1 MLLVVLALVAA
12 ACGDG
17 AATTTTEATPEAP
30 APEPAPAAPAE
41 SLRIALSALEGE
53 ILDPTLG
60 SESAKTYL
68 TLLYDHLVGVDE
80 NSEIS
85 KEHGIAQD
93 WDVDHQADRSVY
105 TFHLRSGVLFHNGE
119 ELTSADVKFS
129 LEYMMRDE
137 SVVPFSAGMREII
150 DSIEAPDPDT
160 VVLTTNNPFG
170 VMVEHLSPLLG
181 TEGMVLSKDYIEE
194 VGAEEFARNPVG
206 SGPYSFLEHRPGVH
220 IEFER
225 VEDHWLYGA
234 PRFSTTRFILVPEE
248 GTRVSMLGAGD
259 ADIINI
265 STDRVAELEGDFNV
279 FTKQGATVVAV
290 MYNNTW
296 EGYLAD
302 IRVREAL
309 SIAVNREEI
318 NEFIFGGQGTLH
330 GVIDYA
336 SYALGFRPVPAPEY
350 DPDRAKQLIDEAV
363 ADAFPEGIAITMYL
377 YERSSLSEG
386 PAVGEAI
393 ASMWEELGVDI
404 TLVIEPLD
412 YATYRGWWAEDGS
425 PMLKNALSIRPTG
438 NRVLYNTTMRNLYHT
453 GGTLTGTR
461 DPVLDQ
467 MIDDLDAE
475 LDPDE
480 IGRRQWEIAMKTRE
494 DHRVGGILEIG
505 QPFGANPDLI
515 TEWNLGTIS
524 LDMGL
529 RNLIW
534 QE

>member
-1 MLLVVLALVAA
+1 M
-12 ACGDG
+12 
-17 AATTTTEATPEAP
+17 
-30 APEPAPAAPAE
+30 
-41 SLRIALSALEGE
+41 
-53 ILDPTLG
+53 DPTLG
-60 SESAKTYL
+60 PESAKTYL
-68 TLLYDHLVGVDE
+68 TLLYDNLVGVDE
-80 NSEIS
+80 NSKIS
-85 KEHGIAQD
+85 RDHGIAQD
-93 WDVDHQADRSVY
+93 WEVDHQTDRSVY
-105 TFHLRSGVLFHNGE
+105 TFHLRSGVMFHNGDE
-119 ELTSADVKFS
+119 ITSADVKFS
-129 LEYMMRDE
+129 LEYMMRPE
-137 SVVPFSAGMREII
+137 SVVPFAAGMREII
-150 DSIEAPDPDT
+150 ASIEAPDSNT
-160 VVLTTNNPFG
+160 VVLTTNSPFG

-181 TEGMVLSKDYIEE
+181 TEGMVLPKDYIEE

-206 SGPYSFLEHRPGVH
+206 SGPYRFVEHRPGVH

-225 VEDHWLYGA
+225 VENHWLGT
-234 PRFSTTRFILVPEE
+234 PRFETTRFILVPEE
-248 GTRVSMLGAGD
+248 GTRVSMLRAGD
-259 ADIINI
+259 ADIINLSI
-265 STDRVAELEGDFNV
+265 DRVAELENDFNI
-279 FTKQGATVVAV
+279 FTKPGATVVAV

-309 SIAVNREEI
+309 SIAINREDI
-318 NEFIFGGQGTLH
+318 NQFIFAGQGELH

-350 DPDRAKQLIDEAV
+350 DPDRAKELIQEAV
-363 ADAFPEGIAITMYL
+363 ADAFPEGIALTMYL

-393 ASMWEELGVDI
+393 ASMWEELGVDV
-404 TLVIEPLD
+404 TLDIQPLD

-461 DPVLDQ
+461 DAVLDQ

-475 LDPDE
+475 LDPGG
-480 IGRRQWEIAMKTRE
+480 IGRRQWEIAMNTRE
-494 DHRVGGILEIG
+494 NHRVAGILQIG
-505 QPFGANPDLI
+505 QPFGVNPDLI

-534 QE
+534 P